1 MIPAGDDTAAG
12 VASTAGVVG
21 ADCGIGGSASRSD
34 APNDDVGLK
43 ALTPALYP
51 VVCGR
56 NGAPV
61 GWLESAVL
69 PVGCPPNELNAG
81 SENVDPVAVVEGV
94 EGLALDEFKKLN
106 DGVVG

>member
-1 MIPAGDDTAAG
+1 
-12 VASTAGVVG
+12 
-21 ADCGIGGSASRSD
+21 
-34 APNDDVGLK
+34 LK

-61 GWLESAVL
+61 GWLDSAVL
-69 PVGCPPNELNAG
+69 PVGCPPNELNTE